1 MRRGATL
8 RTGPVPGGNDRRG
21 RALGRDLLRPA
32 SPPHRS
38 QLRQQSAGGDRDA
51 CRANARPL
59 CDSRHAASPV
69 RSQVRPVL
77 FVGNL
82 FACHGRRGT
91 VGREILEKRSVQSD
105 ERRERLMRHLLNTL
119 YVTTQGSYLAR
130 EAEAVVIKQDGEAR
144 LRLPIHTLGGV
155 VCFGQVSCSPPLLGL
170 CAERDVAVSFLSEH
184 GRFLARVVGS
194 THGNVLLRRAQY
206 RIADNEE
213 PRASIAHAMVVG
225 KVSNCRVV
233 LLRAARE
240 RPPGPEATE
249 LEGAARRLAMIL
261 SRLEKPR
268 PLDEIRGIEGEA
280 AQVYFSSFDHL
291 ITVAKEEFFF
301 RGRSRRPPV
310 DNVNALLS
318 FLYTLLVH
326 DCVGA
331 LETVGLDPAV
341 GYLHADRPGRPG
353 LALDL
358 MEEFRPFLADRLVV
372 SLINRRQVNAAGFN
386 K

>member
-1 MRRGATL
+1 
-8 RTGPVPGGNDRRG
+8 
-21 RALGRDLLRPA
+21 
-32 SPPHRS
+32 
-38 QLRQQSAGGDRDA
+38 
-51 CRANARPL
+51 
-59 CDSRHAASPV
+59 
-69 RSQVRPVL
+69 
-77 FVGNL
+77 
-82 FACHGRRGT
+82 
-91 VGREILEKRSVQSD
+91 
-105 ERRERLMRHLLNTL
+105 MRHLLNTL

-130 EAEAVVIKQDGEAR
+130 ESEAVVIKQDGEAR
-144 LRLPIHTLGGV
+144 LRVPIHTLGGV
-155 VCFGQVSCSPPLLGL
+155 VCFGQISCSPPLLGL
-170 CAERDVAVSFLSEH
+170 CAERDVAVSFLTEH
-184 GRFLARVVGS
+184 GKFLARVVGS
-194 THGNVLLRRAQY
+194 THGNVLLRRTQY
-206 RIADNEE
+206 RVADDEE
-213 PRASIAHAMVVG
+213 PRASIARAMVIG

-249 LEGAARRLAMIL
+249 LEEAARRLAMIL
-261 SRLEKPR
+261 SRLGSPR

-372 SLINRRQVNAAGFN
+372 SLINRRQVNAFGFC
-386 K
+386 KTESGAVLMDDASRKEVLVSWQKRKQEEIQHPFLGERVPLGLLPYVQALLLARHLRGDLDGYPAFFWR

>member
-1 MRRGATL
+1 
-8 RTGPVPGGNDRRG
+8 
-21 RALGRDLLRPA
+21 
-32 SPPHRS
+32 
-38 QLRQQSAGGDRDA
+38 
-51 CRANARPL
+51 
-59 CDSRHAASPV
+59 
-69 RSQVRPVL
+69 
-77 FVGNL
+77 
-82 FACHGRRGT
+82 
-91 VGREILEKRSVQSD
+91 
-105 ERRERLMRHLLNTL
+105 MRHLLNTL

-144 LRLPIHTLGGV
+144 LRVPIHTLGGV

-170 CAERDVAVSFLSEH
+170 CAERDVAVSFLTEH
-184 GRFLARVVGS
+184 GKFLARVVGS

-206 RIADNEE
+206 RIADDEE
-213 PRASIAHAMVVG
+213 SRASIARAMVVG

-240 RPPGPEATE
+240 RQSGSEITE

-261 SRLEKPR
+261 SRLEPPR

-301 RGRSRRPPV
+301 RGRSRRPPL

-372 SLINRRQVNAAGFN
+372 SLINRRQVNASGFH
-386 K
+386 KTESGAVLMDDASRKEVLVSWQKRKQEEIQHPFLGERVPLGLLPYVQALLLARHLRGDLDGYPAFFWR